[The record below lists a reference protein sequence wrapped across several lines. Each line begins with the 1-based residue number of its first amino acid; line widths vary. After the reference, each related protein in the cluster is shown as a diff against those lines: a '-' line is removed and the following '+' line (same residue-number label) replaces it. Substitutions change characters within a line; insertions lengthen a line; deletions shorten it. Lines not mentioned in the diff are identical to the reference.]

1 MTAKTFQPFAGS
13 PNFQLPFHVLAW
25 EAWAGEA
32 LSRPDAWRRW
42 AQAELPWT
50 SRLPQAAPVS
60 SMPPLL
66 RRRASSADR
75 LALEV
80 ALKLAPAGQALPSV
94 FASRHGQVSRSA
106 AMLKAQ
112 SADELCSPMDFSFS
126 VHNATA
132 GQASIVTGDRSGS
145 ASLSSRRESF
155 TAALL
160 EAQGLVLEG
169 AAKVLLVISDELP
182 PELYQGLWQEEAAG
196 YALGLVL
203 GQPAAGTDSFEL
215 SLSQA
220 DEPSPEPVLPQA
232 LAFLKALAG
241 SGSGARW
248 QQGRRLWAWQRR

>member
-1 MTAKTFQPFAGS
+1 MTAKTFQSFPGS
-13 PNFQLPFHVLAW
+13 LSFQLPFHVLAW

-32 LSRPDAWRRW
+32 LSQRDAWRRW
-42 AQAELPWT
+42 AQTDAPWA
-50 SRLPQAAPVS
+50 SQLPQAAPVA

-80 ALKLAPAGQALPSV
+80 ALKLAPAGEALPSV

-112 SADELCSPMDFSFS
+112 SAGELCSPMDFSFS

-132 GQASIVTGDRSGS
+132 GQASVVTGDRSGS

-182 PELYQGLWQEEAAG
+182 PTLYQGLWQEEGAG

-203 GQPAAGTDSFEL
+203 GPHQPGTDSFEL
-215 SLSQA
+215 SLTQGA
-220 DEPSPEPVLPQA
+220 DPALEPLLPQA

-241 SGSGARW
+241 SGPGATW
-248 QQGRRLWAWQRR
+248 QHGQRLWAWQRQ

>member
-13 PNFQLPFHVLAW
+13 PSFQVPFHVLAW

-32 LSRPDAWRRW
+32 LSQRQSWRDWARTERPW
-42 AQAELPWT
+42 A
-50 SRLPQAAPVS
+50 SRLAQAAPVA

-80 ALKLAPAGQALPSV
+80 ALKLAPPGEAMPSV
-94 FASRHGQVSRSA
+94 FASRHGQVSRSV

-132 GQASIVTGDRSGS
+132 GQGSVVTGDRSGS

-182 PELYQGLWQEEAAG
+182 PEIYQGLWQEEAAG

-203 GQPAAGTDSFEL
+203 GPPGAGAESFEL
-215 SLSQA
+215 SLTQA
-220 DEPSPEPVLPQA
+220 GGSAPEPLLPQA
-232 LAFLKALAG
+232 LAFLRALA
-241 SGSGARW
+241 SSASGATW
-248 QQGRRLWAWQRR
+248 QDGRRLWAWQRP